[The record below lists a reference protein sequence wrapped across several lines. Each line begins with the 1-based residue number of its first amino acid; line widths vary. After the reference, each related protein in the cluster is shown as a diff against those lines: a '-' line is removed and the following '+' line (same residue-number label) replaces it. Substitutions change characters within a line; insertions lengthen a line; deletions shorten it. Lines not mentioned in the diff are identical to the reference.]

1 MNIADVHRRRAL
13 RFLELAEKIPDPAR
27 RAKAVDLAIKWMV
40 RARGVSQPASPIVQQ
55 QQQAQPENVD
65 C

>member
-1 MNIADVHRRRAL
+1 
-13 RFLELAEKIPDPAR
+13 LELAEKIPDPAR

-40 RARGVSQPASPIVQQ
+40 RAREVSQPASPVVQQ